1 MTRPTAS
8 AMHPDTFATDF
19 TPAWAVTCWCDDEF
33 VYVALPVKNA
43 APYIQKFPLTEGG
56 MTKAINIL
64 RVQRKTL
71 AHGKPHKVTQ
81 APITRYGSLRPLSD
95 TNRAKVLAAM
105 KKAGIVR

>member
-1 MTRPTAS
+1 MKATAS
-8 AMHPDTFATDF
+8 AMHPDTFATSF
-19 TPAWAVTCWCDDEF
+19 TPAWAVTCWCDDSF

-64 RVQRKTL
+64 RVQRQHL
-71 AHGKPHKVTQ
+71 SHGRPHKLSST
-81 APITRYGSLRPLSD
+81 PIKRYGSLRPLSD

-105 KKAGIVR
+105 KKAGIIS